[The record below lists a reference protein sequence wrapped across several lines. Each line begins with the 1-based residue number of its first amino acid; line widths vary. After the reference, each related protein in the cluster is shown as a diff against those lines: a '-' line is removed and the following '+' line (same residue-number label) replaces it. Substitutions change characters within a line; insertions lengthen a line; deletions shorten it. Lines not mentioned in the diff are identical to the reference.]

1 MLIIIPVGAKSDE
14 SNLELLSSAIVSLG
28 DVGNHSIKLVSVPSL
43 LEQAE
48 KAAEKI
54 RKVCGNVTCV
64 STGDE
69 FSGGWFIGCNR
80 MWRWTVLHLD
90 NEENSLP
97 WFWMEPDCCPV
108 KAGWLDTLANGYQEN
123 GKAFMGHVRPTK
135 WKNRD
140 GSTFTQEG
148 DNMLLGNA
156 VYPPMLSRDQNIS
169 PLLTDLGHSDP
180 RSHAP
185 DPWDVY
191 LRWLMFR
198 RGVADSMLFRDH
210 WKTQSYTR
218 KENGQIVFQ
227 SCDDED
233 EIGVI
238 ESEAV
243 LIHGCKDGSLHR
255 LIIGAAKEPEK
266 VVQNISAPLVTKPV
280 SLPAP
285 APVVALVPAPTP
297 VVKSTPR
304 AIPEAQSQPLSPQD
318 EQNSKYQKV
327 LQCVLSSGNIRLSDV
342 IAATKIPKKELQ
354 AILPKLGY
362 RIKAAGWIDKM

>member
-1 MLIIIPVGAKSDE
+1 MLVIIPIGAKSDE
-14 SNLELLSSAIVSLG
+14 PNLELLSSAIVALG
-28 DVGNHSIKLVSVPSL
+28 NVGNHSIKLVSVPSL

-54 RKVCGNVTCV
+54 RSVCGDVTCV
-64 STGDE
+64 STEDE
-69 FSGGWFIGCNR
+69 LSGGWFLGCNR

-90 NEENSLP
+90 NEGNSSP

-108 KAGWLDTLANGYQEN
+108 KAGWLDTLANAYQAS

-135 WKNRD
+135 WKNPD

-156 VYPPMLSRDQNIS
+156 VYPPMLSRDQNIA

-198 RGVADSMLFRDH
+198 RGVEDSMLFRDH
-210 WKTQSYTR
+210 WKTQAYTR

-227 SCDDED
+227 SCKDED

-255 LIIGAAKEPEK
+255 LIIGAIKEPKK
-266 VVQNISAPLVTKPV
+266 VVVA
-280 SLPAP
+280 AP
-285 APVVALVPAPTP
+285 APVVAPVPALVAVPAP

-304 AIPEAQSQPLSPQD
+304 PIPEVQSPPISATD
-318 EQNSKYQKV
+318 EQHIKYQKV

-342 IAATKIPKKELQ
+342 IAATKVPKKELQ

>member
-1 MLIIIPVGAKSDE
+1 MLVIIPIGAKSDE

-28 DVGNHSIKLVSVPSL
+28 NIGKHSVKLVSVPSL

-48 KAAEKI
+48 KAAEKL
-54 RKVCGNVTCV
+54 RSACTDVTCV
-64 STGDE
+64 STEDE

-90 NEENSLP
+90 SEENSSP
-97 WFWMEPDCCPV
+97 WLWMEPDCCPV
-108 KAGWLDTLANGYQEN
+108 KADWLDTLSNAYQAS
-123 GKAFMGHVRPTK
+123 GKPFMGHVRPTK
-135 WKNRD
+135 WKNPD
-140 GSTFTQEG
+140 GSTFTKDG

-156 VYPPMLSRDQNIS
+156 VYPPMLSRDQNIA
-169 PLLTDLGHSDP
+169 PLLTDLGYPDP

-198 RGVADSMLFRDH
+198 RGVANSVLLRDH
-210 WKTQSYTR
+210 WKTQKYAR
-218 KENGQIVFQ
+218 KEKGQIVFQ

-255 LIIGAAKEPEK
+255 IIIGVAEEPKKMAA
-266 VVQNISAPLVTKPV
+266 
-280 SLPAP
+280 PAP
-285 APVVALVPAPTP
+285 ASAPVPIRAPALAPIPP
-297 VVKSTPR
+297 VVKSAPR
-304 AIPEAQSQPLSPQD
+304 PIQEVQSLPALPLD
-318 EQNSKYQKV
+318 EQHTKYQKV
-327 LQCVLSSGNIRLSDV
+327 LQYVLSSGNVRLSDV
-342 IAATKIPKKELQ
+342 VAATKVPKKDIL

-362 RIKAAGWIDKM
+362 RIKSGGWIDKK

>member
-1 MLIIIPVGAKSDE
+1 
-14 SNLELLSSAIVSLG
+14 
-28 DVGNHSIKLVSVPSL
+28 
-43 LEQAE
+43 
-48 KAAEKI
+48 
-54 RKVCGNVTCV
+54 
-64 STGDE
+64 
-69 FSGGWFIGCNR
+69 
-80 MWRWTVLHLD
+80 
-90 NEENSLP
+90 
-97 WFWMEPDCCPV
+97 
-108 KAGWLDTLANGYQEN
+108 
-123 GKAFMGHVRPTK
+123 
-135 WKNRD
+135 
-140 GSTFTQEG
+140 
-148 DNMLLGNA
+148 MLLGNA
-156 VYPPMLSRDQNIS
+156 VYPPMLSRDQNIA

-198 RGVADSMLFRDH
+198 RGVEDSMLFRDH
-210 WKTQSYTR
+210 WKTQKYTR

-227 SCDDED
+227 SCKDED

-255 LIIGAAKEPEK
+255 LIIGAVKEPKK
-266 VVQNISAPLVTKPV
+266 VA
-280 SLPAP
+280 AP
-285 APVVALVPAPTP
+285 APVVAPAPALAPVPTP

-304 AIPEAQSQPLSPQD
+304 PIPEVQSPPISATG
-318 EQNSKYQKV
+318 EQHIKYQKV

-342 IAATKIPKKELQ
+342 IAATKVPKKELQ